1 MELPIIELTLEDLE
15 QGIDA
20 TALVENPAIQRN
32 WMAFKDEFA
41 ESYSDYPDSVKNNAK
56 AALKYADENGWGSCG
71 TDVGKQRANQLAKGE
86 PISLDTIKRMYSFL
100 SRHKEN
106 ADKSKGYDDGCG
118 QLMYDAWGGA
128 SALSWAESK
137 INQAEKLSKQ
147 PVYNFA
153 THDEEKRILAG
164 ALMVADFP
172 MYRNMNGKE
181 FFVKFSANTIEQ
193 LADRMVLNNKLTAFN
208 FEHDSKNELADMH
221 IQQFFIINTE
231 LGMDTPKGFD
241 NLPNGSLFAFVKVNN
256 DKVWTDYV
264 KTGIVKGFSIEGNFE
279 AKQEFTQH
287 EFLNEFQTIIN
298 MTDKKIANTKLNELM
313 AKAKSLFSEDYK
325 EKDEEKKEEE
335 VKMGEATLT
344 DGTKVMYEGELAE
357 GTIVLLEDG
366 TAAPDGEH
374 TFEDGTVISIEGGQ
388 VVAYATP
395 ITEQEMA
402 IQKLTEMVTKL
413 ETENAEL
420 KSSFE
425 KSISD
430 SVTKVEEKF
439 SAQIKESNKLTEDVL
454 ELVKTLVAEPTQH
467 TFNTQSKPKSYI
479 DSLANQFKYEQTK
492 IK

>member
-15 QGIDA
+15 QGVDA

-32 WMAFKDEFA
+32 WMAFKEHKSYEF
-41 ESYSDYPDSVKNNAK
+41 K
-56 AALKYADENGWGSCG
+56 
-71 TDVGKQRANQLAKGE
+71 
-86 PISLDTIKRMYSFL
+86 
-100 SRHKEN
+100 
-106 ADKSKGYDDGCG
+106 
-118 QLMYDAWGGA
+118 
-128 SALSWAESK
+128 
-137 INQAEKLSKQ
+137 
-147 PVYNFA
+147 
-153 THDEEKRILAG
+153 THNEDKRILAG

-181 FFVKFSANTIEQ
+181 FFVKFSSETIEQ

-208 FEHDSKNELADMH
+208 FEHDAKKELADMH

-231 LGMDTPKGFD
+231 LGVNTPIGFEE
-241 NLPNGSLFAFVKVNN
+241 LPNGSLFAFVKVNN
-256 DKVWTDYV
+256 EQVWNDYV
-264 KTGIVKGFSIEGNFE
+264 KTGIVKGFSIEGNFATKE
-279 AKQEFTQH
+279 EFSEQT
-287 EFLNEFQTIIN
+287 FLNEFQTIIN
-298 MTDKKIANTKLNELM
+298 MTDKKVATSRLDELV
-313 AKAKSLFSEDYK
+313 AKAKSLFSEDVK
-325 EKDEEKKEEE
+325 VEEKKEEE
-335 VKMGEATLT
+335 EVKMAEAMLT

-366 TAAPDGEH
+366 SAAPDGEH

-388 VVAYATP
+388 VVAVAKP
-395 ITEQEMA
+395 MTEQEMA

-420 KSSFE
+420 KSNFE
-425 KSISD
+425 KSITE
-430 SVTKVEEKF
+430 SVAKVEEKF

-467 TFNTQSKPKSYI
+467 SFNTQSKPKSYI

>member
-32 WMAFKDEFA
+32 WMAFKEHKSYEF
-41 ESYSDYPDSVKNNAK
+41 K
-56 AALKYADENGWGSCG
+56 
-71 TDVGKQRANQLAKGE
+71 
-86 PISLDTIKRMYSFL
+86 
-100 SRHKEN
+100 
-106 ADKSKGYDDGCG
+106 
-118 QLMYDAWGGA
+118 
-128 SALSWAESK
+128 
-137 INQAEKLSKQ
+137 
-147 PVYNFA
+147 
-153 THDEEKRILAG
+153 THNEDKRILAG

-181 FFVKFSANTIEQ
+181 FFVKFSSETIEQ

-208 FEHDSKNELADMH
+208 FEHDSKKELADMH

-241 NLPNGSLFAFVKVNN
+241 TLPNGSLFAFVKVNN
-256 DKVWTDYV
+256 EQVWNDYV
-264 KTGIVKGFSIEGNFE
+264 KTGIVKGFSIEGNFATKE
-279 AKQEFTQH
+279 EFSQQT
-287 EFLNEFQTIIN
+287 FLNEFQTIIN
-298 MTDKKIANTKLNELM
+298 MTDKKIATSKLDELV
-313 AKAKSLFSEDYK
+313 AKAKSLFSEDVK
-325 EKDEEKKEEE
+325 VEEKKEEE
-335 VKMGEATLT
+335 VKMGEASLT
-344 DGTKVMYEGELAE
+344 DGTKVMWEGELAE

-374 TFEDGTVISIEGGQ
+374 TFEDGSVISIEGGQ
-388 VVAYATP
+388 VVAIATP

-425 KSISD
+425 KSISE
-430 SVTKVEEKF
+430 SVSKVEEKF

-467 TFNTQSKPKSYI
+467 TFNTQSKPKSFI
-479 DSLANQFKYEQTK
+479 DSLAAQFKYEQTK

>member
-1 MELPIIELTLEDLE
+1 VDLPIIELTLEDLE
-15 QGIDA
+15 QGVDA

-32 WMAFKDEFA
+32 WMAFKE
-41 ESYSDYPDSVKNNAK
+41 
-56 AALKYADENGWGSCG
+56 
-71 TDVGKQRANQLAKGE
+71 
-86 PISLDTIKRMYSFL
+86 
-100 SRHKEN
+100 HK
-106 ADKSKGYDDGCG
+106 DFKFK
-118 QLMYDAWGGA
+118 
-128 SALSWAESK
+128 
-137 INQAEKLSKQ
+137 
-147 PVYNFA
+147 
-153 THDEEKRILAG
+153 THNEDKRILAG

-181 FFVKFSANTIEQ
+181 FFVKFSSETIEQ

-208 FEHDSKNELADMH
+208 FKHDAKKELADMH

-231 LGMDTPKGFD
+231 LGVNTPIGFEE
-241 NLPNGSLFAFVKVNN
+241 LPNGSLFAFVKVNN
-256 DKVWTDYV
+256 EQVWNDYV
-264 KTGIVKGFSIEGNFE
+264 KTGIVKGFSIEGNFATKE
-279 AKQEFTQH
+279 EFSEQT
-287 EFLNEFQTIIN
+287 FLKEFQTIIN
-298 MTDKKIANTKLNELM
+298 MTDKKVATSKLDELV
-313 AKAKSLFSEDYK
+313 AKAKSLFSEDVK
-325 EKDEEKKEEE
+325 VEEKKEEE
-335 VKMGEATLT
+335 EVKMAEATLT

-388 VVAYATP
+388 VVAVAKP
-395 ITEQEMA
+395 MTEQEMA

-420 KSSFE
+420 KSNFE
-425 KSISD
+425 KSIN
-430 SVTKVEEKF
+430 KVEEKF

-467 TFNTQSKPKSYI
+467 QFNTQSKPKSYI

>member
-1 MELPIIELTLEDLE
+1 MELPIIELTLEELE

-41 ESYSDYPDSVKNNAK
+41 ESYSDYPESVKNNAK
-56 AALKYADENGWGSCG
+56 AALKYAEENGWGSCG

-137 INQAEKLSKQ
+137 INQAEKLNKQ
-147 PVYNFA
+147 SIYNFS

-181 FFVKFSANTIEQ
+181 FFVKFSAETIEQ

-208 FEHDSKNELADMH
+208 FEHDSNKELADMH

-241 NLPNGSLFAFVKVNN
+241 TLPNGSLFAFVKVNN
-256 DKVWTDYV
+256 EQVWNDYV
-264 KTGIVKGFSIEGNFE
+264 KTGIVKGFSIEGNFATKE
-279 AKQEFTQH
+279 EFTEQR
-287 EFLNEFQTIIN
+287 FLNEFQTIIN
-298 MTDKKIANTKLNELM
+298 MTDKKIATSKLDELV
-313 AKAKSLFSEDYK
+313 AKAKALFSEEVK
-325 EKDEEKKEEE
+325 VEEVKKEEE
-335 VKMGEATLT
+335 VKMGGASLT
-344 DGTKVMYEGELAE
+344 DGTKVMWEGELAE

-388 VVAYATP
+388 VVAVAKP
-395 ITEQEMA
+395 MTEQEMA

-425 KSISD
+425 KSISE

-454 ELVKTLVAEPTQH
+454 ELVKTLVAEPTEH
-467 TFNTQSKPKSYI
+467 KFNSQSKPKSYI
-479 DSLANQFKYEQTK
+479 DGLAAQLKYEQTK
-492 IK
+492 TK

>member
-1 MELPIIELTLEDLE
+1 VELPIIELTLEDLE

-32 WMAFKDEFA
+32 WMAFKEHKSYEF
-41 ESYSDYPDSVKNNAK
+41 K
-56 AALKYADENGWGSCG
+56 
-71 TDVGKQRANQLAKGE
+71 
-86 PISLDTIKRMYSFL
+86 
-100 SRHKEN
+100 
-106 ADKSKGYDDGCG
+106 
-118 QLMYDAWGGA
+118 
-128 SALSWAESK
+128 
-137 INQAEKLSKQ
+137 
-147 PVYNFA
+147 
-153 THDEEKRILAG
+153 THDNDKRILAG

-181 FFVKFSANTIEQ
+181 FFVKFSSETIEQ

-208 FEHDSKNELADMH
+208 FEHDSKKELADMH

-241 NLPNGSLFAFVKVNN
+241 TLPNGSLFAFVKVNN
-256 DKVWTDYV
+256 EQVWNDYV
-264 KTGIVKGFSIEGNFE
+264 KTGIVKGFSIEGNFATKE
-279 AKQEFTQH
+279 EFSEQT
-287 EFLNEFQTIIN
+287 FLNEFQTIIN
-298 MTDKKIANTKLNELM
+298 MTDKKIATSKLDELV
-313 AKAKSLFSEDYK
+313 AKAKSLFSEEVK
-325 EKDEEKKEEE
+325 EEIVKKEEE
-335 VKMGEATLT
+335 VKMGEAKLT
-344 DGTKVMYEGELAE
+344 DGTLVMWEGELSE

-388 VVAYATP
+388 IVAYAEP

-425 KSISD
+425 KSISE
-430 SVTKVEEKF
+430 SVSKVEEKF

-467 TFNTQSKPKSYI
+467 TFNTQSKPKSFI

>member
-1 MELPIIELTLEDLE
+1 MELPIIELTLEELE

-32 WMAFKDEFA
+32 WMAFKE
-41 ESYSDYPDSVKNNAK
+41 
-56 AALKYADENGWGSCG
+56 
-71 TDVGKQRANQLAKGE
+71 
-86 PISLDTIKRMYSFL
+86 
-100 SRHKEN
+100 HK
-106 ADKSKGYDDGCG
+106 DF
-118 QLMYDAWGGA
+118 
-128 SALSWAESK
+128 
-137 INQAEKLSKQ
+137 
-147 PVYNFA
+147 NFK
-153 THDEEKRILAG
+153 THNEDKRILAG

-181 FFVKFSANTIEQ
+181 FFVKFSSETIEQ

-208 FEHDSKNELADMH
+208 FEHDSKKELADMH

-231 LGMDTPKGFD
+231 LGVNTPIGFEE
-241 NLPNGSLFAFVKVNN
+241 LPNGSLFAFVKVNN
-256 DKVWTDYV
+256 EQVWNDYV
-264 KTGIVKGFSIEGNFE
+264 KTGIVKGFSIEGNFATKE
-279 AKQEFTQH
+279 EFSEQT
-287 EFLNEFQTIIN
+287 FLNEFQTIIN
-298 MTDKKIANTKLNELM
+298 MTDKKVATSKLDELV
-313 AKAKSLFSEDYK
+313 AKAKSLFSEDVK
-325 EKDEEKKEEE
+325 VEEKVEKEEE
-335 VKMGEATLT
+335 VKMAEAMLT

-366 TAAPDGEH
+366 SAAPDGEH

-388 VVAYATP
+388 VVAVAKP
-395 ITEQEMA
+395 MTEQEMA

-420 KSSFE
+420 KSNFE
-425 KSISD
+425 SSIN
-430 SVTKVEEKF
+430 KVEEKF

-467 TFNTQSKPKSYI
+467 QFNTQSKPKSYI

>member
-1 MELPIIELTLEDLE
+1 VDLPIIELTLEELE

-32 WMAFKDEFA
+32 WMAFKE
-41 ESYSDYPDSVKNNAK
+41 
-56 AALKYADENGWGSCG
+56 
-71 TDVGKQRANQLAKGE
+71 
-86 PISLDTIKRMYSFL
+86 
-100 SRHKEN
+100 HK
-106 ADKSKGYDDGCG
+106 DFKFK
-118 QLMYDAWGGA
+118 
-128 SALSWAESK
+128 
-137 INQAEKLSKQ
+137 
-147 PVYNFA
+147 
-153 THDEEKRILAG
+153 THNEEKRILAG

-181 FFVKFSANTIEQ
+181 FFVKFSSETIEQ

-208 FEHDSKNELADMH
+208 FEHDSKKELADMH

-231 LGMDTPKGFD
+231 LGVNTPIGFEE
-241 NLPNGSLFAFVKVNN
+241 LPNGSLFAFVKVNN
-256 DKVWTDYV
+256 EQVWNDYV
-264 KTGIVKGFSIEGNFE
+264 KTGIVKGFSIEGNFATKE
-279 AKQEFTQH
+279 EFSEQ
-287 EFLNEFQTIIN
+287 QIIN
-298 MTDKKIANTKLNELM
+298 ELEKINKIDNMSDALKKLNELTDKL
-313 AKAKSLFSEDYK
+313 KAKFSSEPEPPKDPI
-325 EKDEEKKEEE
+325 KDEP
-335 VKMGEATLT
+335 VKMAEAMLT

-388 VVAYATP
+388 VVAVAKP
-395 ITEQEMA
+395 MTEQEMA

-413 ETENAEL
+413 ESENAEL
-420 KSSFE
+420 KSNFE
-425 KSISD
+425 KQITD
-430 SVTKVEEKF
+430 SVAKVEEKF

-467 TFNTQSKPKSYI
+467 QFNTQSKPKSYI

>member
-1 MELPIIELTLEDLE
+1 MQLPIIELTLEDLE

-32 WMAFKDEFA
+32 WMAFKEHKSYEF
-41 ESYSDYPDSVKNNAK
+41 K
-56 AALKYADENGWGSCG
+56 
-71 TDVGKQRANQLAKGE
+71 
-86 PISLDTIKRMYSFL
+86 
-100 SRHKEN
+100 
-106 ADKSKGYDDGCG
+106 
-118 QLMYDAWGGA
+118 
-128 SALSWAESK
+128 
-137 INQAEKLSKQ
+137 
-147 PVYNFA
+147 
-153 THDEEKRILAG
+153 THDNDKRILAG

-181 FFVKFSANTIEQ
+181 FFVKFSSETIEQ

-208 FEHDSKNELADMH
+208 FEHDSKKELADMH

-241 NLPNGSLFAFVKVNN
+241 TLPNGSLFAFVKVNN
-256 DKVWTDYV
+256 EQVWNDYI
-264 KTGIVKGFSIEGNFE
+264 KTGIVKGFSIEGNFATKE
-279 AKQEFTQH
+279 EFSEQT
-287 EFLNEFQTIIN
+287 FLNEFQTIIN
-298 MTDKKIANTKLNELM
+298 MTDKKIATSKLDELV
-313 AKAKSLFSEDYK
+313 AKAKSLFSEDVK
-325 EKDEEKKEEE
+325 VEDKVEEK
-335 VKMGEATLT
+335 VKMAEAMLT
-344 DGTKVMYEGELAE
+344 DGTIVMYEGELAE

-388 VVAYATP
+388 VVAVAKP
-395 ITEQEMA
+395 MTEQEMA

-420 KSSFE
+420 KSEFE
-425 KSISD
+425 KQISE
-430 SVTKVEEKF
+430 SATKVEEKF

-467 TFNTQSKPKSYI
+467 SFNTQSKPKSYL
-479 DSLANQFKYEQTK
+479 DGLAANLKYSQTK

>member
-1 MELPIIELTLEDLE
+1 VELPIIELTLEDLE

-32 WMAFKDEFA
+32 WMAFKEHKSYEF
-41 ESYSDYPDSVKNNAK
+41 K
-56 AALKYADENGWGSCG
+56 
-71 TDVGKQRANQLAKGE
+71 
-86 PISLDTIKRMYSFL
+86 
-100 SRHKEN
+100 
-106 ADKSKGYDDGCG
+106 
-118 QLMYDAWGGA
+118 
-128 SALSWAESK
+128 
-137 INQAEKLSKQ
+137 
-147 PVYNFA
+147 
-153 THDEEKRILAG
+153 THNEDKRILAG

-181 FFVKFSANTIEQ
+181 FFVKFSSETIEQ

-208 FEHDSKNELADMH
+208 FEHDSNKELADMH

-231 LGMDTPKGFD
+231 LGVNTPIGFEE
-241 NLPNGSLFAFVKVNN
+241 LPNGSLFAFVKVNN
-256 DKVWTDYV
+256 EQVWNDYV
-264 KTGIVKGFSIEGNFE
+264 KTGIVKGFSIEGNFATKE
-279 AKQEFTQH
+279 EFSEQT
-287 EFLNEFQTIIN
+287 FLKEFQTIIN
-298 MTDKKIANTKLNELM
+298 MTDKKVATSKLDELV
-313 AKAKSLFSEDYK
+313 AKAKSLFSEDVK
-325 EKDEEKKEEE
+325 VEEKVEKEEE
-335 VKMGEATLT
+335 VKMAEAMLT

-388 VVAYATP
+388 VVAVAKP
-395 ITEQEMA
+395 MTEQEMA

-420 KSSFE
+420 KSNFE
-425 KSISD
+425 SSIN
-430 SVTKVEEKF
+430 KVEEKF

-467 TFNTQSKPKSYI
+467 SFNTQSKPKSYI

>member
-1 MELPIIELTLEDLE
+1 MELPIIELTLEELE

-32 WMAFKDEFA
+32 WMAFKEHKSYEF
-41 ESYSDYPDSVKNNAK
+41 K
-56 AALKYADENGWGSCG
+56 
-71 TDVGKQRANQLAKGE
+71 
-86 PISLDTIKRMYSFL
+86 
-100 SRHKEN
+100 
-106 ADKSKGYDDGCG
+106 
-118 QLMYDAWGGA
+118 
-128 SALSWAESK
+128 
-137 INQAEKLSKQ
+137 
-147 PVYNFA
+147 
-153 THDEEKRILAG
+153 THNEDKRILAG

-181 FFVKFSANTIEQ
+181 FFVKFSSKTIEQ

-208 FEHDSKNELADMH
+208 FEHDAKKELADMH

-231 LGMDTPKGFD
+231 LGVNTPIGFEE
-241 NLPNGSLFAFVKVNN
+241 LPNGSLFAFVKVNN
-256 DKVWTDYV
+256 EQVWNDYV
-264 KTGIVKGFSIEGNFE
+264 KTGIVKGFSIEGNFATKE
-279 AKQEFTQH
+279 EFSEQT
-287 EFLNEFQTIIN
+287 FLNEFQTIIN
-298 MTDKKIANTKLNELM
+298 MTDKKVATSKLDELV
-313 AKAKSLFSEDYK
+313 AKAKSLFSEDVK
-325 EKDEEKKEEE
+325 VEEKKEEE
-335 VKMGEATLT
+335 VKMAEAMLT

-388 VVAYATP
+388 VVAVAKP
-395 ITEQEMA
+395 MTEQEMA

-420 KSSFE
+420 KSNFE
-425 KSISD
+425 KSIN
-430 SVTKVEEKF
+430 KVEEKF

-467 TFNTQSKPKSYI
+467 QFNTQSKPKSYL
-479 DSLANQFKYEQTK
+479 DGLTSQFKYEQTK

>member
-1 MELPIIELTLEDLE
+1 MELPIIELTLEELE

-32 WMAFKDEFA
+32 WMAFKEH
-41 ESYSDYPDSVKNNAK
+41 K
-56 AALKYADENGWGSCG
+56 
-71 TDVGKQRANQLAKGE
+71 
-86 PISLDTIKRMYSFL
+86 SF
-100 SRHKEN
+100 
-106 ADKSKGYDDGCG
+106 
-118 QLMYDAWGGA
+118 
-128 SALSWAESK
+128 
-137 INQAEKLSKQ
+137 
-147 PVYNFA
+147 NFK
-153 THDEEKRILAG
+153 THNEDKRILAG

-181 FFVKFSANTIEQ
+181 FFVKFSSETIEQ

-208 FEHDSKNELADMH
+208 FEHDAKKELADMH

-231 LGMDTPKGFD
+231 LGVNTPIGFEE
-241 NLPNGSLFAFVKVNN
+241 LPNGSLFAFVKVNN
-256 DKVWTDYV
+256 EQVWNDYV
-264 KTGIVKGFSIEGNFE
+264 KTGIVKGFSIEGNFATKE
-279 AKQEFTQH
+279 EFSEQ
-287 EFLNEFQTIIN
+287 QIIN
-298 MTDKKIANTKLNELM
+298 ELEQINKIDNMSDALKKLNEL
-313 AKAKSLFSEDYK
+313 ADKLKAKFSEGYPEK
-325 EKDEEKKEEE
+325 EEEKKEEE
-335 VKMGEATLT
+335 VKMAEAMLT

-366 TAAPDGEH
+366 SAAPDGEH

-388 VVAYATP
+388 VVAVAKP
-395 ITEQEMA
+395 MTEQEMA

-420 KSSFE
+420 KSNFE
-425 KSISD
+425 KSITE
-430 SVTKVEEKF
+430 SVAKVEEKF

-467 TFNTQSKPKSYI
+467 QFNTQAKPKSYI

>member
-1 MELPIIELTLEDLE
+1 VDLPIIELTLEELE

-32 WMAFKDEFA
+32 WMAFKEHKSYEF
-41 ESYSDYPDSVKNNAK
+41 K
-56 AALKYADENGWGSCG
+56 
-71 TDVGKQRANQLAKGE
+71 
-86 PISLDTIKRMYSFL
+86 
-100 SRHKEN
+100 
-106 ADKSKGYDDGCG
+106 
-118 QLMYDAWGGA
+118 
-128 SALSWAESK
+128 
-137 INQAEKLSKQ
+137 
-147 PVYNFA
+147 
-153 THDEEKRILAG
+153 THNEDKRILAG

-181 FFVKFSANTIEQ
+181 FFVKFSSETIEQ

-208 FEHDSKNELADMH
+208 FEHDAKKELADMH

-231 LGMDTPKGFD
+231 LGVNTPIGFEE
-241 NLPNGSLFAFVKVNN
+241 LPNGSLFAFVKVNN
-256 DKVWTDYV
+256 EQVWNDYV
-264 KTGIVKGFSIEGNFE
+264 KTGIVKGFSIEGNFATKE
-279 AKQEFTQH
+279 EFSEQT
-287 EFLNEFQTIIN
+287 FLKEFQTIIN
-298 MTDKKIANTKLNELM
+298 MTDKKVATSKLDELV
-313 AKAKSLFSEDYK
+313 AKAKSLFSEDVK
-325 EKDEEKKEEE
+325 AEEKKEEE
-335 VKMGEATLT
+335 VKMAEAMLT

-388 VVAYATP
+388 VVAVAKP
-395 ITEQEMA
+395 MTEQEMA

-420 KSSFE
+420 KSNFE
-425 KSISD
+425 SSIN
-430 SVTKVEEKF
+430 KVEEKF

-467 TFNTQSKPKSYI
+467 QFNTQSKPKSYL
-479 DSLANQFKYEQTK
+479 DGLTSQFKYEQTK